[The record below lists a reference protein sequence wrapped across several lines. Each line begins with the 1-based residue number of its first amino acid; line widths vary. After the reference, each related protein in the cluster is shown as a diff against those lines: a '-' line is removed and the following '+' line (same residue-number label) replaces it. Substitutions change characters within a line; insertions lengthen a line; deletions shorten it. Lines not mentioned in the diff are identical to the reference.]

1 MRLTVEVVSGNDR
14 GSANAALREQPGTDP
29 RLRASYP
36 SAMKT
41 LECGRVLVLQHS
53 SSVLRG
59 NALGDPAD
67 RDLFCYL
74 PPGYDASQTR
84 YPVIYWL
91 SGFTGNGRMM
101 FNFDPWSES
110 IDRRLDRLI
119 TASAMPPVICVL
131 PDCFTALGG
140 SQYADS
146 SATGDYETYIIKELV
161 PFVDAQL
168 RTKPGR
174 DHRGVTGKSSGG
186 YGAMR
191 LAMRHPDI
199 FGAFGSHAGD
209 AYFAYCYLPDF
220 PKFAMGINKAGGV
233 EQFVREFQTLPKKTH
248 ESIEVLN
255 ILAMAACYSP
265 NPSAPLGIDLPVK
278 LPSGEIRGDVW
289 KRWEANDPVH
299 MAREHADALRS
310 LKKIYLDAGTRDEF
324 NLHIGAR
331 VFAARL
337 DELGVTYT
345 HEEFDDT
352 HMGITYRYDRSF
364 SELAK
369 ALT

>member
-1 MRLTVEVVSGNDR
+1 
-14 GSANAALREQPGTDP
+14 
-29 RLRASYP
+29 
-36 SAMKT
+36 MKT
-41 LECGRVLVLQHS
+41 IERGKVLVLQHS
-53 SSVLRG
+53 STVLRG

-67 RDLFCYL
+67 RDVYCYL
-74 PPGYDASQTR
+74 PPGYETSTDT

-101 FNFDPWSES
+101 FNFDPWVEA

-119 TASAMPPVICVL
+119 NTEAMPPAICVL
-131 PDCFTALGG
+131 PDCFTRLGG

-146 SATGDYETYIIKELV
+146 TATGSYETYVVGELV

-168 RTKPGR
+168 RTKASR

-191 LAMRHPDI
+191 LAMRHPDV
-199 FGAFGSHAGD
+199 FGAMGSHAGD

-220 PKFAMGINKAGGV
+220 VKFTMGIEKAGGV
-233 EQFVREFQTLPKKTH
+233 EQFVRDFYALPKKTH
-248 ESIEVLN
+248 EAMEVLN

-278 LPSGEIRGDVW
+278 LPSGEIRADIW

-299 MAREHADALRS
+299 MAREHAAALRS
-310 LKKIYLDAGTRDEF
+310 LKKIYLDAGMRDEF

-331 VFAARL
+331 IFAARL
-337 DELGVTYT
+337 EELGVDHIY
-345 HEEFDDT
+345 EEFDDT
-352 HMGITYRYDRSF
+352 HMGIVYRYDRSF
-364 SELAK
+364 TELAK
-369 ALT
+369 VLA